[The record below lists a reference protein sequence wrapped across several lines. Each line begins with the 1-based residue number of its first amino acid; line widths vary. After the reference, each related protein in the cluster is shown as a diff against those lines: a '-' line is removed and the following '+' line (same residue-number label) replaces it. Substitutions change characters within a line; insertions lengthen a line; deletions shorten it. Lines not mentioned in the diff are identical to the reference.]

1 VSNLDFKAIEEMI
14 HTMDS
19 SSLGY
24 LEVNWQDISIVM
36 KKKGESGLI
45 KLSNS
50 DNSLEELKDQVKKVK
65 ESKND
70 NEDTKDTPNINQEVK
85 QDDNIK
91 EIAAPI
97 VGTFYSKSGP
107 DKPDYVSIGDKVKK
121 GDTLCIIEAM
131 KIMNEIQSDVDGEI
145 VEVVAKN
152 QNMVEYGQ
160 TLFKIKLN
168 S

>member
-1 VSNLDFKAIEEMI
+1 MDFKAIEEMI
-14 HTMDS
+14 QTMDS

-45 KLSNS
+45 KLSHP
-50 DNSLEELKDQVKKVK
+50 DNNLEELKDQFKQIK
-65 ESKND
+65 ESK
-70 NEDTKDTPNINQEVK
+70 KDTDDEEIKDIPNIKQEVK
-85 QDDNIK
+85 QDDTIK

-97 VGTFYSKSGP
+97 VGTFYIKSGP

-152 QNMVEYGQ
+152 QDMVEYGQ

>member
-1 VSNLDFKAIEEMI
+1 LA
-14 HTMDS
+14 
-19 SSLGY
+19 GY
-24 LEVNWQDISIVM
+24 FHSYE
-36 KKKGESGLI
+36 KKGESGLI

-50 DNSLEELKDQVKKVK
+50 DNNLEELKDQVKKVK

-152 QNMVEYGQ
+152 QDMVEYGQ